1 MKKAQK
7 WPNHGLVKQWVYPI
21 AYRGKEHMTTA
32 EMIFDGLVWLI
43 GGLVVVYMSKRYW
56 VMFRNRNNPSSG
68 GCSDQSSCS
77 SCPSKKQSAEES
89 R

>member
-1 MKKAQK
+1 M
-7 WPNHGLVKQWVYPI
+7 GLS
-21 AYRGKEHMTTA
+21 YRLQGKRRMTTT

-68 GCSDQSSCS
+68 GCNDQSSCS

>member
-1 MKKAQK
+1 
-7 WPNHGLVKQWVYPI
+7 
-21 AYRGKEHMTTA
+21 MTTT

-56 VMFRNRNNPSSG
+56 VMFRHRNTPTSG
-68 GCSDQSSCS
+68 SCNDQSSCS
-77 SCPSKKQSAEES
+77 SCPSKQQSTKDA